1 MFSFFKKSFEITLS
15 DELASEL
22 ESTLTECYQHLNS
35 TGHSGQ
41 ANCLKRIL
49 KSVIDRDTEL
59 FKKRV
64 LTNDLLGGSGS
75 VLDVWIEPE
84 STREL
89 FDISFNKFLNLTLQS
104 GLTHR
109 AIKQAERITKMKK

>member
-1 MFSFFKKSFEITLS
+1 MFGFFKKTFEVTFT
-15 DELASEL
+15 DELATEL
-22 ESTLTECYQHLNS
+22 ESALAEAYQHLNS
-35 TGHSGQ
+35 TGHTGQ

-64 LTNDLLGGSGS
+64 LTNNLLGGSGS
-75 VLDVWIEPE
+75 VLDVWIEPD

-89 FDISFNKFLNLTLQS
+89 FELSFNKFLNLTLQA
-104 GLTHR
+104 GLTHK
-109 AIKQAERITKMKK
+109 AVKQAERITKIKM